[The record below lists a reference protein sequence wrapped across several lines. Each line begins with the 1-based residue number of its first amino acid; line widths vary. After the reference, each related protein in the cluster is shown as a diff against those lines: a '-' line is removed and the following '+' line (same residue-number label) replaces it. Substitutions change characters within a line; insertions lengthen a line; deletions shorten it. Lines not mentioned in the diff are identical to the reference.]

1 MVCFQEPT
9 PRFPYDLSCNL
20 QHDVEMTWPTIQYL
34 LERADERLKVGNPT
48 PALKWGSISARQVGG
63 DEPSMASV
71 YLESLTKTAASK
83 SKGSFHPSWLLVIS
97 RNGSATFLIRP

>member
-9 PRFPYDLSCNL
+9 PRFPYDLNCNL

-71 YLESLTKTAASK
+71 YLEPLTKTAASK